1 VTQHVFENYAIQRNF
16 ALGLAKGTWILF
28 LDADER
34 LRALKTEIIQT
45 VKIKR
50 YTAYYFNRTFM
61 FCDKRLHYS
70 WQTDKIVRLFR
81 KKSQPTLYK
90 KTVHEKLHTNGET
103 GKLKNKL
110 IHYSY
115 TTYFTYKE
123 K

>member
-1 VTQHVFENYAIQRNF
+1 M
-16 ALGLAKGTWILF
+16 K
-28 LDADER
+28 D
-34 LRALKTEIIQT
+34 LRAKNEIIQT
-45 VKIKR
+45 VKNKEI
-50 YTAYYFNRTFM
+50 YGLLFQSYFM

-81 KKSQPTLYK
+81 KEKPITLYK